1 MQWKRDKE
9 RGYHK
14 ADIDNMVICYNCK
27 AYDRTDGV
35 CAKYPIYHDLLYACN
50 EFKKRKEK
58 EIF

>member
-1 MQWKRDKE
+1 M
-9 RGYHK
+9 
-14 ADIDNMVICYNCK
+14 DNMVICYNCK